1 MSETTLQNMLS
12 LFENVNQHS
21 ELVAER
27 MRNAGMTPDPGVA
40 ESVAKY
46 WTALEKL
53 AAE

>member
-12 LFENVNQHS
+12 LFDNVERYS

-27 MRNAGMTPDPGVA
+27 MEHAGVTADPGVA

-46 WTALEKL
+46 WPALERL